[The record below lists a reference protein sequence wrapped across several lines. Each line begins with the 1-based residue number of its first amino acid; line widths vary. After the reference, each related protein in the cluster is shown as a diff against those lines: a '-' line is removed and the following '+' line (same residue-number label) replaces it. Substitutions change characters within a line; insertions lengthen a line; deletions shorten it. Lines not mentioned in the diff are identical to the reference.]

1 MRVMTDLSTD
11 KPTESKG
18 GELASVDT
26 IGVKMTDVKLNRG
39 MILWCDQS
47 VCGRAAYLQP
57 KKN

>member
-39 MILWCDQS
+39 MIL
-47 VCGRAAYLQP
+47 
-57 KKN
+57 